1 MFRLA
6 PHRAFPL
13 GIANPSGRPKV
24 APELRAAAQEVS
36 IEGLKVLTGIM
47 RDEKAPQ
54 NARINAVQ
62 AIWDRGFGKP
72 DQQHRVSGQINFA
85 HLLAEYTQLRAIE
98 EAGEVQVLD
107 VVDGHAV
114 DDTAPKNG
122 SGPIDSPHGPAR

>member
-1 MFRLA
+1 MGENRDASGRFV
-6 PHRAFPL
+6 P
-13 GIANPSGRPKV
+13 GQSGNPSGRPKV

-72 DQQHRVSGQINFA
+72 DQQHRVSGQIDFA
-85 HLLAEYTQLRAIE
+85 HLLAEYSQLRALE
-98 EAGEVQVLD
+98 DGGELEALD
-107 VVDGHAV
+107 VIDGHAI

-122 SGPIDSPHGPAR
+122 SGSA

>member
-1 MFRLA
+1 MGDNRDNAGRFL
-6 PHRAFPL
+6 P
-13 GIANPSGRPKV
+13 GQSGNPSGRPKV

-54 NARINAVQ
+54 NARITAVQ

-85 HLLAEYTQLRAIE
+85 HLLAEFSQLQALE
-98 EAGEVQVLD
+98 EAGEAQVLD
-107 VVDGHAV
+107 MVDGHAI

-122 SGPIDSPHGPAR
+122 NGSA

>member
-1 MFRLA
+1 VGDNRDNAGRFL
-6 PHRAFPL
+6 P
-13 GIANPSGRPKV
+13 GQSGNPSGRPKV

-85 HLLAEYTQLRAIE
+85 HLLAEYSQLLVLE
-98 EAGEVQVLD
+98 EGGELEVLD
-107 VVDGHAV
+107 AVDGHV
-114 DDTAPKNG
+114 IDDDTKANGNG
-122 SGPIDSPHGPAR
+122 SA

>member
-1 MFRLA
+1 MVWKK
-6 PHRAFPL
+6 
-13 GIANPSGRPKV
+13 GESGNPGGRPKV

-47 RDEKAPQ
+47 RDEGAPQ

-62 AIWDRGFGKP
+62 AIWDRGFGRP

-85 HLLAEYTQLRAIE
+85 HLLAEFSQLQAIE
-98 EAGEVQVLD
+98 ETGELEALD
-107 VVDGHAV
+107 VVDGHAI

-122 SGPIDSPHGPAR
+122 NGSA

>member
-1 MFRLA
+1 MAENRDAAGRFV
-6 PHRAFPL
+6 P
-13 GIANPSGRPKV
+13 GQSGNTSGRPKV

-36 IEGLKVLTGIM
+36 IEGLDVLTGIM

-85 HLLAEYTQLRAIE
+85 HLLAEFSQLQAIE
-98 EAGEVQVLD
+98 EAGEAEVLS
-107 VVDGHAV
+107 VVDGHAI
-114 DDTAPKNG
+114 DDDAKANG
-122 SGPIDSPHGPAR
+122 NGAA

>member
-1 MFRLA
+1 MAESRSKTGQFL
-6 PHRAFPL
+6 P
-13 GIANPSGRPKV
+13 GQSGNPGGRPKV

-36 IEGLKVLTGIM
+36 LEGLKVLTGIM

-72 DQQHRVSGQINFA
+72 DQQRVSGQINFA
-85 HLLAEYTQLRAIE
+85 HLLAEFSQSRAIE
-98 EAGEVQVLD
+98 EAGEVQALD

-114 DDTAPKNG
+114 DDDAKANG
-122 SGPIDSPHGPAR
+122 NGAA

>member
-1 MFRLA
+1 M
-6 PHRAFPL
+6 
-13 GIANPSGRPKV
+13 
-24 APELRAAAQEVS
+24 
-36 IEGLKVLTGIM
+36 LTGIM

-85 HLLAEYTQLRAIE
+85 HLLAEYSHLLALE
-98 EAGEVQVLD
+98 DGGELEVLD
-107 VVDGHAV
+107 VVDGHAI

-122 SGPIDSPHGPAR
+122 IGSA

>member
-1 MFRLA
+1 MGNNRDASGRFL
-6 PHRAFPL
+6 P
-13 GIANPSGRPKV
+13 GQSGNPGGRPKV

-36 IEGLKVLTGIM
+36 LEGLKVLTVIM

-85 HLLAEYTQLRAIE
+85 HLLAEYTQQRLATEQQPELLE
-98 EAGEVQVLD
+98 EGGELEILD
-107 VVDGHAV
+107 ES
-114 DDTAPKNG
+114 DDEAKLNG
-122 SGPIDSPHGPAR
+122 NGAAEDQ

>member
-1 MFRLA
+1 MADNRDETGRFV
-6 PHRAFPL
+6 P
-13 GIANPSGRPKV
+13 GQSGNSSGRPKV

-36 IEGLKVLTGIM
+36 IEGLKVLTCIM

-85 HLLAEYTQLRAIE
+85 HLLAEYSQLLALE
-98 EAGEVQVLD
+98 DAGAAQVLALE
-107 VVDGHAV
+107 DGHV
-114 DDTAPKNG
+114 IDDDTKANG
-122 SGPIDSPHGPAR
+122 NGAA

>member
-1 MFRLA
+1 MGENRNASGQFL
-6 PHRAFPL
+6 P
-13 GIANPSGRPKV
+13 GQSGNPGGRPKV

-85 HLLAEYTQLRAIE
+85 HLLAEFSQLQAIE
-98 EAGEVQVLD
+98 EAGELEALN
-107 VVDGHAV
+107 VVDGHV
-114 DDTAPKNG
+114 IDDDTKANG
-122 SGPIDSPHGPAR
+122 NGAA

>member
-1 MFRLA
+1 MAENRDAAGRFV
-6 PHRAFPL
+6 P
-13 GIANPSGRPKV
+13 GQSGNPSGRPKV

-85 HLLAEYTQLRAIE
+85 HLLAEYSQLLALE
-98 EAGEVQVLD
+98 DAGAAQVLALE
-107 VVDGHAV
+107 DGHAI
-114 DDTAPKNG
+114 DDDAKANGNG
-122 SGPIDSPHGPAR
+122 SA

>member
-1 MFRLA
+1 MAENRNASGQFL
-6 PHRAFPL
+6 P
-13 GIANPSGRPKV
+13 GQSGNPGGRPKV

-54 NARINAVQ
+54 NARITAVQ

-85 HLLAEYTQLRAIE
+85 HLLAEYSQLLALE

-107 VVDGHAV
+107 VVDGHEID
-114 DDTAPKNG
+114 DDTKANGNG
-122 SGPIDSPHGPAR
+122 SA